1 MTGTPAQRCA
11 QLAATAVEKL
21 IEIGAPMDPSVVA
34 HVERYRPAV
43 PVGTAELLSS
53 AAALI
58 AAMAPGSEH
67 AQAAAFL
74 VPELQ
79 CRAAALNEEPHAANV
94 IAAQQLFPQHTR

>member
-1 MTGTPAQRCA
+1 MTCTPAQRCA

-21 IEIGAPMDPSVVA
+21 IEIGAPMDSSVVA
-34 HVERYRPAV
+34 QVERYRQAG
-43 PVGTAELLSS
+43 PVSTAELLSS

-58 AAMAPGSEH
+58 AAMAPGSAH
-67 AQAAAFL
+67 AQSAAFL

-79 CRAAALNEEPHAANV
+79 CRAAGLADEQPSNV